1 MASGTV
7 RYVWGDHVRTGVR
20 EVYAMVG
27 VVRCAIYTAYLGAP
41 EAHTAKL
48 YPKRLL
54 IKGSIGNFDKKEIP
68 KREIY
73 DE

>member
-1 MASGTV
+1 MASSEV
-7 RYVWGDHVRTGVR
+7 RYVWGDYVRTGVR

-27 VVRCAIYTAYLGAP
+27 VVRCAIYTAYLGSV

-54 IKGSIGNFDKKEIP
+54 VRGSINNFDKKVIH
-68 KREIY
+68 KRDIY